1 MKKIICLVKHGIR
14 KNIKSWLT
22 ESEEKDCVDEFIALI
37 TEKNV
42 LITEKNI
49 AVIVGI
55 LLDFKNILYTYYDK
69 CAIYLL
75 W

>member
-14 KNIKSWLT
+14 KKIKSWLT
-22 ESEEKDCVDEFIALI
+22 ESEEKDGVDEFIALI
-37 TEKNV
+37 TEKNM
-42 LITEKNI
+42 